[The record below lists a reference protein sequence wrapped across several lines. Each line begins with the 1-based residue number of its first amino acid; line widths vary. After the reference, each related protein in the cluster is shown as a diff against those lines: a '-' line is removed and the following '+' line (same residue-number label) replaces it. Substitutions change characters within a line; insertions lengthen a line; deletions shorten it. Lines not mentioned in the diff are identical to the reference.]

1 MHEKSTPLKKIKYR
15 IVGLAMINDCGQF
28 QICNIDDRCII
39 LEIVKFLHFYI
50 YLQYTSD
57 RQHGREYAQ
66 AGVSVGTVD
75 RPGGGYIATR
85 QSGGGGEMGGGN

>member
-1 MHEKSTPLKKIKYR
+1 
-15 IVGLAMINDCGQF
+15 MINDCGQF

-75 RPGGGYIATR
+75 RPGGG
-85 QSGGGGEMGGGN
+85 GGGVYRHKAVRGWG

>member
-1 MHEKSTPLKKIKYR
+1 
-15 IVGLAMINDCGQF
+15 MINDCGQF

-39 LEIVKFLHFYI
+39 LEIVKFLHFYF

-75 RPGGGYIATR
+75 RPGGG
-85 QSGGGGEMGGGN
+85 GGGGGGGRGGVQSALIFLSGTVAFFDLYFRH

>member
-1 MHEKSTPLKKIKYR
+1 MYNTRNNEVPS
-15 IVGLAMINDCGQF
+15 F
-28 QICNIDDRCII
+28 
-39 LEIVKFLHFYI
+39 HFYF

-75 RPGGGYIATR
+75 RPGGG
-85 QSGGGGEMGGGN
+85 GGGVYCNKAVRGWG